1 MFKSKIS
8 ASLIIVNALAGLSI
22 ASTAFAATPPQK
34 PGCPEGWVPAPNPQL
49 GCIPNKVKA
58 PGLRK
63 PIKKTTPSKQVQFP
77 HELPEKFKVNHCE
90 LGVVDPIDCPENN
103 PIPAPRD

>member
-58 PGLRK
+58 PGLRT